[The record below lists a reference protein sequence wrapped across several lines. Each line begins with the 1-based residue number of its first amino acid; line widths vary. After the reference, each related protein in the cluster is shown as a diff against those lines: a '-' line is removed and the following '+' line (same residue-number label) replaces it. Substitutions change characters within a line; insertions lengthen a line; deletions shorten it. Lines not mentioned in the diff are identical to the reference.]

1 MKMGSECNSELRCI
15 ELTPHDL
22 EIMGLNPAGRY
33 RRIFTFLSSEWNVLK
48 RVFDEDAI
56 LKILI

>member
-1 MKMGSECNSELRCI
+1 MNVAQRYYI

-33 RRIFTFLSSEWNVLK
+33 RRIFTFQSSEWNVLK